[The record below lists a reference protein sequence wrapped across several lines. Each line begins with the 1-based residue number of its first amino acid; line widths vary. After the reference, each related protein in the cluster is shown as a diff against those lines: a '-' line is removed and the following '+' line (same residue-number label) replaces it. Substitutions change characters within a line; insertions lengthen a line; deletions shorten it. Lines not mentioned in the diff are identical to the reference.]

1 MVADPQ
7 YKYDIFLR
15 YNRAQSRWSRQL
27 AERLDRE
34 GIKVWFDRWMLD
46 SQDNRSVEL
55 RRAIDECR
63 TVALVLS
70 NDFVADAWPS
80 DQLYCGFPHA
90 PASQN
95 QRLLPIIFEPCEL
108 PRPVQNLPAINFS
121 GSEEDPI
128 LFEFRVQ
135 QLIARFKPG
144 FEAPTDLQRF
154 RLQSQVSQL
163 ATIGTGDIGT
173 SDEVS
178 GFRAFVRGIQQ
189 LVAQVLG
196 NQDMSA
202 DEQTR
207 QVAFLQFIQRLFQ
220 WNTADIQFEKG
231 EELFEQGNFEKAIAA
246 YDRALNIDSN
256 VASAWSRRGDALVEL
271 GRYREAIDSYNGSL
285 SINPYDEAV
294 RMNLALI
301 LGQMGRHKA
310 AVVNY
315 DKVIESDPEQS
326 TAWHNRGVRLM
337 QLGRMN
343 LALKSFETA
352 LEQSPDRLDTWI
364 ARGYLL
370 RSLERNRDAL
380 GCFTKALEIQPK
392 NRQLWIAQG
401 NTLMSMGRSR
411 KALIAYNTA
420 LKLDPYSAEAWH
432 NRGLL
437 LLKLKRYRD
446 AVTCFDRAY
455 RFNPDSYRTWYA
467 RGYAFQQLGL
477 QDEALVHFEESARI
491 DPDRFPARYAQASTL
506 LDIGKY
512 KAAAKRFDR
521 LLEEQPDDATVLY
534 QKAMSLRRLER
545 WKEAIATSKQILT
558 LNEHDPMGWFALGT
572 IYSDAGDLEA
582 ALKSYAKVLEC
593 DPADA
598 IALNNR
604 AWVLC
609 RLERYEEAE
618 EFALQAAGINEE
630 KAAFWHTLAT
640 IQAGLDKIEQAIASY
655 SRVLELDPNFEAAQL
670 AIDQLKSLQ
679 ESENAAEEP
688 ALEESST
695 EPVDDESEA
704 ELSPLPDLSQLK
716 QAEAEPVPVE
726 SNPNN
731 PQSSGQQ

>member
-34 GIKVWFDRWMLD
+34 GIKVWFDRWMVEN
-46 SQDNRSVEL
+46 QDNRSVEL

-70 NDFVADAWPS
+70 NDFVTDAWPS

-108 PRPVQNLPAINFS
+108 PRPVRDLPAIDFS

-128 LFEFRVQ
+128 LFEFQVQ

-144 FEAPTDLQRF
+144 FEPPTDLQRF
-154 RLQSQVSQL
+154 RLQSQVSQQL
-163 ATIGTGDIGT
+163 ATIGTD
-173 SDEVS
+173 DEVS

-196 NQDMSA
+196 NSEMST

-301 LGQMGRHKA
+301 LGQMRKYKA

-337 QLGRMN
+337 QLGRLN

-352 LEQSPDRLDTWI
+352 LEHSPERLDIWI

-401 NTLMSMGRSR
+401 NTLMSMGRTR

-477 QDEALVHFEESARI
+477 QDEALVHYEESLRI

-506 LDIGKY
+506 LEIGKY

-521 LLEEQPDDATVLY
+521 LLEEKPEDSTILY
-534 QKAMSLRRLER
+534 QKAMSLRRLES

-558 LNEHDPMGWFALGT
+558 LNDRDPMGWFALGT

-593 DPADA
+593 DPTDA

-618 EFALQAAGINEE
+618 EFALQAAEINEE

-640 IQAGLDKIEQAIASY
+640 IQAGLDKIEEAIASY
-655 SRVLELDPNFEAAQL
+655 NRVLELDPNFEAAQL
-670 AIDQLKSLQ
+670 AIEQLTSLQ
-679 ESENAAEEP
+679 ESEAEGEIAELTEESVSEEP
-688 ALEESST
+688 
-695 EPVDDESEA
+695 EP
-704 ELSPLPDLSQLK
+704 ELAPLPDLSQLK
-716 QAEAEPVPVE
+716 QPEAEPIPVE

-731 PQSSGQQ
+731 PAGSSQP

>member
-46 SQDNRSVEL
+46 SQDSRPVEL

-70 NDFVADAWPS
+70 NDFVSDAWPS

-90 PASQN
+90 PDSQN
-95 QRLLPIIFEPCEL
+95 QRLLPLIFEPCEL
-108 PRPVQNLPAINFS
+108 PRPVQGLPAIDFT

-135 QLIARFKPG
+135 QLLARFKPG
-144 FEAPTDLQRF
+144 VEPPTDLQRF
-154 RLQSQVSQL
+154 RLQSQVSQQL
-163 ATIGTGDIGT
+163 ATIGTD
-173 SDEVS
+173 DEVS

-189 LVAQVLG
+189 LIAQVIG
-196 NQDMSA
+196 DREISA

-231 EELFEQGNFEKAIAA
+231 EELFERGDFAKAIAA

-271 GRYREAIDSYNGSL
+271 GRYREAIDSYNGAL

-301 LGQMGRHKA
+301 LGQMRKYKA

-477 QDEALVHFEESARI
+477 QEEALVHYEESLRI

-506 LDIGKY
+506 LEMGKY
-512 KAAAKRFDR
+512 KSAAKRFDR
-521 LLEEQPDDATVLY
+521 LLEEKPDDSTVLY
-534 QKAMSLRRLER
+534 QKAMSLRRLDR
-545 WKEAIATSKQILT
+545 WKEAIAASKQILT
-558 LNEHDPMGWFALGT
+558 LNERDPMGWFALGT

-618 EFALQAAGINEE
+618 AFALQAAEINQE

-640 IQAGLDKIEQAIASY
+640 IQTGLDKIEEAIASY

-670 AIDQLKSLQ
+670 AIEQLKSLQ
-679 ESENAAEEP
+679 EAEDVVEEP
-688 ALEESST
+688 VVEESVS
-695 EPVDDESEA
+695 

-731 PQSSGQQ
+731 PAGSGQQ